1 MLSVIAPDALAQAIA
16 AEDKTVITQA
26 PGVGPKLAIRIMT
39 ELKDKMGSIALGDGA
54 SLAPVMSPDG
64 ATGGGDGTNI
74 AAADA
79 VSVLVNLGY
88 GRSDAFRAVA
98 QAVQR
103 LGPDADVE
111 ALVKDGLVKLSAFE
125 TRA

>member
-1 MLSVIAPDALAQAIA
+1 
-16 AEDKTVITQA
+16 
-26 PGVGPKLAIRIMT
+26 MT
-39 ELKDKMGSIALGDGA
+39 ELKDKMGGIASGNLA

-64 ATGGGDGTNI
+64 ATGGGDGTNT

-88 GRSDAFRAVA
+88 GRSDAFGAVA

-103 LGPDADVE
+103 LGPDAGVE
-111 ALVKDGLVKLSAFE
+111 ALVKDGLVKLSAVE
-125 TRA
+125 ARA

>member
-1 MLSVIAPDALAQAIA
+1 MYA
-16 AEDKTVITQA
+16 
-26 PGVGPKLAIRIMT
+26 

-64 ATGGGDGTNI
+64 ATGDGTNI

-88 GRSDAFRAVA
+88 GRSDAFGAVA
-98 QAVQR
+98 QAVER
-103 LGPDADVE
+103 LGPDAGVE
-111 ALVKDGLVKLSAFE
+111 ALVKDGLGRLSAFE
-125 TRA
+125 ARA

>member
-1 MLSVIAPDALAQAIA
+1 M
-16 AEDKTVITQA
+16 
-26 PGVGPKLAIRIMT
+26 GNGGP
-39 ELKDKMGSIALGDGA
+39 
-54 SLAPVMSPDG
+54 LAPVMSLDG
-64 ATGGGDGTNI
+64 GVGGGDETNN

-88 GRSDAFRAVA
+88 GRSDAFGAIA

-103 LGPDADVE
+103 LGSSAGVE
-111 ALVKDGLVKLSAFE
+111 ALIKEGLIELSAFE